1 MRDNDLLRFRRA
13 LLQADDQLQ
22 WGTDLKSI
30 EEAARE
36 LSQIAPTSL
45 LVLQLE
51 AKLRRIRAISS
62 HLHCEG
68 ASR

>member
-13 LLQADDQLQ
+13 LLQAEDQLQ
-22 WGTDLKSI
+22 WGTNLFSI

-36 LSQIAPTSL
+36 LRQIAPASL
-45 LVLQLE
+45 LGLQLE
-51 AKLRRIRAISS
+51 AKLRRIRATRL
-62 HLHCEG
+62 HLRCEG